1 LSGPS
6 EKVRYDGVNRK
17 THWEKVYRDKPVDQ
31 VSWFQTEPRI
41 SLALIA
47 AAGLGK
53 QDRIIDIGG
62 GASVLVDFLL
72 QQGYRRP
79 AVLDISAAALAHAR
93 VRLGARA
100 GEVDWLEA
108 DITEFAPAREFALW
122 HDRAVFHFLTQAA
135 DRVKYRQALEAALL
149 PRGQVI
155 IATFAKGGP
164 EKCSGLD
171 IVQYD
176 AASLC
181 AELGDGFELLETREE
196 LHRTPRAADQKF
208 IYFRLRRRS

>member
-1 LSGPS
+1 MS
-6 EKVRYDGVNRK
+6 RK
-17 THWEKVYRDKPVDQ
+17 AHWEKVYGGKPADQ
-31 VSWFQTEPRI
+31 VSWFQTEPRV
-41 SLALIA
+41 SLALIE

-72 QQGYRRP
+72 RRGYHHP

-93 VRLGARA
+93 ARLGVQADQ
-100 GEVDWLEA
+100 VDWQEA
-108 DITEFAPAREFALW
+108 DVTEFAPARAFSLW

-135 DRVKYRQALEAALL
+135 DRVKYRQALESALL

-164 EKCSGLD
+164 AKCSGLD
-171 IVQYD
+171 IAQYD
-176 AASLC
+176 AASLG
-181 AELGDGFELLETREE
+181 AELGPDFELLETRGEI
-196 LHRTPRAADQKF
+196 HRTPRATDQHF
-208 IYFRLRRRS
+208 IYFRLRRRV

>member
-1 LSGPS
+1 MS
-6 EKVRYDGVNRK
+6 RK
-17 THWEKVYRDKPVDQ
+17 SHWEKVYGEKPVDQ
-31 VSWFQTEPRI
+31 VSWFQAEPRV
-41 SLALIA
+41 SLALIE

-72 QQGYRRP
+72 QRGYRHP

-93 VRLGARA
+93 ARLGARA
-100 GEVDWLEA
+100 DQVEWQESDV
-108 DITEFAPAREFALW
+108 TEFTPAREFSLW
-122 HDRAVFHFLTQAA
+122 HDRAVFHFLTHAA
-135 DRVKYRQALEAALL
+135 DRVKYRQVLESALL

-176 AASLC
+176 AASLG
-181 AELGDGFELLETREE
+181 AELGPGFELLETREE
-196 LHRTPRAADQKF
+196 IHHTPRATDQLF
-208 IYFRLRRRS
+208 TYFRLRRRV